1 MYVTVS
7 VYTHSYS
14 LYIYLSIYPS
24 IYLSIYPSIYLSIY
38 IHISTYIYVC
48 FFDVFAVLIYVDKPR
63 CKHEKLCIYICVY
76 DYVCIHI
83 HTSNVFVYIY
93 LRASC
98 ANQYTFRNF
107 VCLYYIN
114 QCFAMCVL
122 GSFEPMNSDA
132 GSPDGQRNST
142 SKEQ

>member
-1 MYVTVS
+1 M
-7 VYTHSYS
+7 
-14 LYIYLSIYPS
+14 
-24 IYLSIYPSIYLSIY
+24 
-38 IHISTYIYVC
+38 

-63 CKHEKLCIYICVY
+63 CKHEKMCIYIYVY

-98 ANQYTFRNF
+98 ANQYTFCMSLN
-107 VCLYYIN
+107 IN
-114 QCFAMCVL
+114 QCSAMCVL